1 MPKVKSISLN
11 ENALI
16 VETIRNKNILNNKL
30 IEKNIKNY
38 VLSSDQLD
46 NEFYN
51 NLLSINNQ
59 KFFLKKQ
66 FWIQSLISDIN
77 NKTHYNLKKNNLK
90 YNVLNYNDVELTKN
104 EKSLLNNIYNS
115 EISKNENRQI
125 RNLIFN
131 SIENLL
137 INKRSLSVKLDSN
150 ILLHDLNSLNRQ
162 AKMELVTTDYNNT
175 SQVLNQSS
183 YFKLNKSKLININN
197 KNIPEEVLDQIDQ
210 SKIELKELKVNIAKK
225 LATLEN
231 IKTDFINNEVLLTR
245 FEKHISS
252 SNVIIL
258 SKEDLPKP
266 QLVKKKFFKNEIQN
280 KNLYTGKYI
289 DHVKENIFKNKNY
302 ENEKI
307 TNDKYNKKL
316 ITFEDLGVIGNIN
329 SNVLNK
335 NTIYKRLI
343 NINEINLSNI
353 KRNQNI
359 LKFNFKDE
367 IINKRIQLKDKVR
380 FSSKKINTLKNIKEE
395 NVLSSLKVSNRL
407 HKKNDLINLEKA
419 TKNDVLIKENIEE
432 KHTRIKD
439 IKEEKALNSLIVSDK
454 LLKRNDL
461 VNLEKTTKN
470 DVLLKENI
478 EEKYTRI
485 KDIKEEKALNSLI
498 VSDKLLKRNDLVNL
512 KEITKNNVLKNINKS
527 IDNQVIKTNKQI
539 KSISDSLIKQIT
551 NEKQITTE
559 KIEREILAKE
569 KHINLLNLS
578 EKSFNINNKE
588 LKNLIVKY
596 NKSKNVINENLYL
609 SDRVNKEISRYKSI
623 FTAKINSLK
632 KSKQILKG
640 IKTTSRELTLK
651 NNKITDIN
659 DVLENISVFSKLEQL
674 QLNPEKIE
682 KKYKLNKNR
691 SDKFEAYKHLDN
703 KIDYENFGEFGDEVM
718 LYNVEEKVNY
728 KGIEPIVKMV
738 YKKPIV
744 VDSSANFESKN
755 SLNSHVSNGEDV
767 LKDQVIKELKP
778 SVSQSKSDYEEYTK
792 KIQDDVDQ
800 KIEMKTKELVMEYM
814 SDFDIEGISKKV
826 LKDIESTIALQKRR
840 YGIRS

>member
-1 MPKVKSISLN
+1 MIYNSLSSIDQKVLAMPKVKSISLN

-380 FSSKKINTLKNIKEE
+380 FPSKKINTLKNIKEE

-407 HKKNDLINLEKA
+407 LKRNDLINLEKA
-419 TKNDVLIKENIEE
+419 TKNDVLI
-432 KHTRIKD
+432 
-439 IKEEKALNSLIVSDK
+439 
-454 LLKRNDL
+454 
-461 VNLEKTTKN
+461 
-470 DVLLKENI
+470 KENI

-512 KEITKNNVLKNINKS
+512 KE
-527 IDNQVIKTNKQI
+527 
-539 KSISDSLIKQIT
+539 IT

-778 SVSQSKSDYEEYTK
+778 SVSQSKPDYEEYTK

-814 SDFDIEGISKKV
+814 SDFDIEGIYKKV
-826 LKDIESTIALQKRR
+826 LKDMNNTLELQMRR
-840 YGIRS
+840 RGIRS